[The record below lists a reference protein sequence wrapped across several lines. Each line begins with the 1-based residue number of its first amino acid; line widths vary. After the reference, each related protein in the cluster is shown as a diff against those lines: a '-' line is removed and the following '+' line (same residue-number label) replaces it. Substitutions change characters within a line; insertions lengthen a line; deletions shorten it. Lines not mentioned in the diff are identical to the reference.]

1 MDAIQR
7 AADRGTYRAVYR
19 GGQAPQ
25 SNQNSGAYNDCFV
38 IALIV
43 AGEAS
48 WRDEDLAIEGDR
60 RHLPFLGW
68 GSNLAR
74 SAHPATSATID
85 ARLMPVIRA

>member
-1 MDAIQR
+1 M
-7 AADRGTYRAVYR
+7 
-19 GGQAPQ
+19 
-25 SNQNSGAYNDCFV
+25 

-74 SAHPATSATID
+74 LAHPATSAIID